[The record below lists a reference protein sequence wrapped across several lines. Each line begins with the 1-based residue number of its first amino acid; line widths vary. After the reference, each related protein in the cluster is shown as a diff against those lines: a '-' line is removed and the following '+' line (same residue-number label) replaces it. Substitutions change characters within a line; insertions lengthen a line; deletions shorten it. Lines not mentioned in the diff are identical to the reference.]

1 MTYIKNNFPPL
12 PLLAHLHPPNP
23 SFLSVAVS
31 TANHT
36 VSESLPGLS
45 LHVFFNEQFLWIPNL
60 YSVWRQII
68 THFKIFFIHF
78 CVFLQ
83 HFC

>member
-12 PLLAHLHPPNP
+12 PLLPLLQPLNP

-36 VSESLPGLS
+36 VPESLPELS
-45 LHVFFNEQFLWIPNL
+45 LHAI
-60 YSVWRQII
+60 
-68 THFKIFFIHF
+68 
-78 CVFLQ
+78 LQ
-83 HFC
+83 